1 MTETP
6 LRWRTSTFSGPDS
19 TCVEMAPHPDGL
31 VLVRNSNHPSAGT
44 LTVPPN
50 VLAAWLDD
58 LRAR

>member
-19 TCVEMAPHPDGL
+19 TCVELAAHPAGP

-44 LTVPPN
+44 LTVSPAA
-50 VLAAWLDD
+50 LALWLDD